1 MLPFSYAVRNLFRS
15 KSRLLQ
21 TIGGS
26 AAVVLLVMV
35 AVAINHGMKRVLAA
49 SGSEYNIILIGAG
62 SEESIQRSE
71 VAERAAGIA
80 ESGIPGIH
88 EALGVRAVSGEIQ
101 YMSYLSLADGRRTQ
115 GLFRGVTPQA
125 LLVHPQVRLLEGA
138 FPSSGQIM
146 LGRYAWRKLGLGEG
160 DLKTGGSITVDGQKL
175 EISGIFV
182 APGTVLESEIWATLG
197 DLKVIAKRDTLS
209 CVVVRLDDPADF
221 AEADLF
227 AKQRLD
233 LELSALRESDYYARL
248 SAFFKPLRAMTWITA
263 ALIAAGALFGGVNT
277 LYAAFASR
285 VREMATLQAIGF
297 RRGPLLLS
305 LVQESTLACLIG
317 TLIASILAMMWLD
330 GRTIPFSIGA
340 FTIEIGPGVATTG
353 LLTGILLGLLG
364 ALPAGRDQRCEP
376 FGGGRSGPDRGN
388 DLRPADVLGHSGFAA
403 RENASQPG

>member
-175 EISGIFV
+175 EISGIFA

-364 ALPAGRDQRCEP
+364 ALPPAIRCLKP
-376 FGGGRSGPDRGN
+376 PLPTA
-388 DLRPADVLGHSGFAA
+388 LRMS
-403 RENASQPG
+403 